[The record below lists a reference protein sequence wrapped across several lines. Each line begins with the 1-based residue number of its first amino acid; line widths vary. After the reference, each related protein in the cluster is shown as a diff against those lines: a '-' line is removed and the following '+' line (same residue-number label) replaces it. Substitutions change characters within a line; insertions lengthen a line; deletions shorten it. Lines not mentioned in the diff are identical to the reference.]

1 VRVKDPQ
8 AKFLRVL
15 YYFWGLNPGKE
26 TMRIGI
32 LAAMPE
38 EIEAL
43 VGAIDRSDSTEVGLR
58 TYHRGTLHGV
68 ECVLV
73 HSRIGKVAA
82 ASTATQLIDRFE
94 VDRVLF
100 TGLAGGV
107 GDGVRR
113 GDLVIGTELIQ
124 HDLDA
129 SPLFPRHEVPLL
141 GIQRFAT
148 DARMNAQLVEAAREV
163 AGQRGHSVHSGLIA
177 TGDQF
182 FSSRESVSRLKAQIP
197 DTLCVEM
204 EGAAVAQ
211 ICHEHAVP
219 FSIIRTISDSA
230 DDGAVADFSEFLHQ
244 VAGPYAL
251 GVVSR
256 FLEKSFLC

>member
-1 VRVKDPQ
+1 MK
-8 AKFLRVL
+8 
-15 YYFWGLNPGKE
+15 
-26 TMRIGI
+26 IGI

-38 EIEAL
+38 EIDSI
-43 VGAIDRSDSTEVGLR
+43 VGALDQSHATDVGLR
-58 TYHRGTLHGV
+58 TYHFGSLHNV

-73 HSRIGKVAA
+73 YSRIGKVAA

-107 GDGVRR
+107 GLGVHR
-113 GDLVIGTELIQ
+113 GDIVIGTELIQ

-129 SPLFPRHEVPLL
+129 SPLFARHEVPLL

-148 DARMNAQLVEAAREV
+148 DPTMNAGLLAAAREI
-163 AGQRGHSVHSGLIA
+163 AGERGHSVHSGLIA

-182 FSSRESVSRLKAQIP
+182 FSSRESVERLRGLIP

-211 ICHEHAVP
+211 ICHEHGVP
-219 FSIIRTISDSA
+219 FSIVRTISDSA
-230 DDGAVADFSEFLHQ
+230 DEGAAHDFPHFLTK

-251 GVVSR
+251 GVVSG
-256 FLEKSFLC
+256 FLKNLK

>member
-1 VRVKDPQ
+1 MK
-8 AKFLRVL
+8 
-15 YYFWGLNPGKE
+15 
-26 TMRIGI
+26 IGI

-38 EIEAL
+38 EIEAI
-43 VGAIDRSDSTEVGLR
+43 VGALEKSHSTDVGLR
-58 TYHRGTLHGV
+58 TYHFGSIHDV
-68 ECVLV
+68 DCVLV

-107 GDGVRR
+107 GHGVHR

-129 SPLFPRHEVPLL
+129 SPLFARHEVPLL
-141 GIQRFAT
+141 GVQRFRT
-148 DARMNAQLVEAAREV
+148 DSKMNAGLLAAANEIAR
-163 AGQRGHSVHSGLIA
+163 ARGHSVHLGLIA

-182 FSSRESVSRLKAQIP
+182 FSSRESVERLRGLIP
-197 DTLCVEM
+197 DMLCVEM

-211 ICHEHAVP
+211 ICHEHGVP
-219 FSIIRTISDSA
+219 FSIVRTISDSA
-230 DDGAVADFSEFLHQ
+230 DEAAVLDFPHFLQ
-244 VAGPYAL
+244 NVAGPYAL
-251 GVVSR
+251 GVVSG
-256 FLEKSFLC
+256 FLKNLN

>member
-1 VRVKDPQ
+1 MK
-8 AKFLRVL
+8 
-15 YYFWGLNPGKE
+15 
-26 TMRIGI
+26 IGI
-32 LAAMPE
+32 LAALPQ
-38 EIEAL
+38 EIDSIIGAL
-43 VGAIDRSDSTEVGLR
+43 AKTHATEVGLR
-58 TYHRGTLHGV
+58 TYHFGSLHGV

-100 TGLAGGV
+100 TGVAGGV
-107 GDGVRR
+107 GHGVHR
-113 GDLVIGTELIQ
+113 GDIVIGTELIQ

-129 SPLFPRHEVPLL
+129 SPFFPRHEVPLL
-141 GIQRFAT
+141 GVQRFAT
-148 DARMNAQLVEAAREV
+148 NTAMNAGLLAAAREI
-163 AGQRGHSVHSGLIA
+163 AGGRGHSVHSGLIA

-182 FSSRESVSRLKAQIP
+182 FSSNDSVTQLRSRIP

-230 DDGAVADFSEFLHQ
+230 DDGAVTDFSEFLHE

-251 GVVSR
+251 GVVSG
-256 FLEKSFLC
+256 FLKSL